1 MSYSLSPFAEVQEPD
16 SVTGDFRQGVILF
29 LSPFAEVQEPDSI
42 TGDFKQGVILFLS
55 PFAEVQEPDSVTGD
69 FRRVSYFLSP
79 FAEVQEPDSVTG
91 DFKQGVIPQ
100 SAGPQGNVQEPNF
113 SGQLQLLKA
122 FFLQVQHF
130 GVHLETNTQ
139 NIY

>member
-1 MSYSLSPFAEVQEPD
+1 MIYSFYHPLLKFRNLIQSLVTSGRVSYSLSPFAEVQEPD
-16 SVTGDFRQGVILF
+16 SVTGDF
-29 LSPFAEVQEPDSI
+29 
-42 TGDFKQGVILFLS
+42 KQGVIL
-55 PFAEVQEPDSVTGD
+55 
-69 FRRVSYFLSP
+69 FLSP